1 VKVLIAGGGTAGHVF
16 PALALAGRLVA
27 DAHEVCFAGTG
38 TGQEARLVPA
48 AGYRFEEIE
57 ARPLERR
64 LSMRAVTAPAAAA
77 RSVGQVRPLAAWADV
92 VVGMGGYVSVP
103 VALAALRSRRP
114 LVLHEQN
121 AVPGLA
127 NRTLARPA
135 RTVALAFAE
144 ARRAF
149 PRRTRA
155 VVTGNPV
162 REAILAVADRR
173 EELASEAH
181 RTLDLDPGR
190 RTVVVFGGSQG
201 ALHVNRAVVDAVG
214 RLERDDLQVLLLTG
228 PAHVETTRAALAGSG
243 SVEVRVLGFLERME
257 LAYAVADLVVA
268 RSGATTVA
276 ELSVC
281 GIGSILIPYP
291 YATGRHQEANARALQ
306 RAGGASMLLDDELD
320 GRVLAERIG
329 WFLDD
334 SDRLAR
340 MQEGARAWA
349 RPDAADALARVVLEA
364 GGAA

>member
-1 VKVLIAGGGTAGHVF
+1 VKILIAGGGTAGHVF
-16 PALALAGRLVA
+16 PALALAGRLV
-27 DAHEVCFAGTG
+27 DEAHEVCFAGTA

-57 ARPLERR
+57 ARPLERKVSR
-64 LSMRAVTAPAAAA
+64 RALTAPVAAV
-77 RSVGQVRPLAAWADV
+77 RSVGQVRPLAGWADV

-135 RTVALAFAE
+135 RTIALAFAE

-149 PRRTRA
+149 PRSTRT

-162 REAILAVADRR
+162 REAILAVSDRR
-173 EELASEAH
+173 EELALEA
-181 RTLDLDPGR
+181 RRELDLGPR

-201 ALHVNRAVVDAVG
+201 ALHVNRSVVEALV

-228 PAHVETTRAALAGSG
+228 PAHAEAMQVAVAGSG
-243 SVEVRVLGFLERME
+243 PIPVRVLGFLERME

-276 ELSVC
+276 ELAVC
-281 GIGSILIPYP
+281 GVPSILIPYP

-320 GRVLAERIG
+320 GRVLAERIA
-329 WFLDD
+329 WLLDD
-334 SDRLAR
+334 DERLAR
-340 MQEGARAWA
+340 MGERARAWG
-349 RPDAADALARVVLEA
+349 RPDAADALASAVLEA
-364 GGAA
+364 GSGA